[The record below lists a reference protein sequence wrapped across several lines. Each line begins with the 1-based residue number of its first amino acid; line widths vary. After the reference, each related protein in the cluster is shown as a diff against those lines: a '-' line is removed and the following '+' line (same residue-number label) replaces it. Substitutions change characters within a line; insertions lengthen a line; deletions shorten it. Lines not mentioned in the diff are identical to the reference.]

1 MAFHHRKRADQTGE
15 PGGDRPMHT
24 ARRGK
29 WAGVGLSVVGTM
41 LAVLLVGVAPAL
53 AGVGLGVTPTFPA
66 AAKAGQT
73 NLSGNVTIRYNN
85 TSPDDADTDT
95 VTGILLTPSCGSSVT
110 AGVPDLATCP
120 AAQIDPGVFTI
131 HTPATGTGGCAGV
144 VFAVGPPPGPPDP
157 SGKLLFDPSP
167 STVTLG
173 PASAACVVHFTFDV
187 VQKPTKDAD
196 VSNGLQT
203 AALAAASA
211 QSDFGVPGGGNGSA
225 IISFPTIATT
235 QTPVSGT
242 KGVTTLTDTAALT
255 GLVNLRSTVNTDPTG
270 TVTFTLFDPD

>member
-1 MAFHHRKRADQTGE
+1 MLI
-15 PGGDRPMHT
+15 DRTVDHV
-24 ARRGK
+24 G
-29 WAGVGLSVVGTM
+29 AGVWAI
-41 LAVLLVGVAPAL
+41 LALAGVVLLGGGPAF

-66 AAKAGQT
+66 AEKAGQT
-73 NLSGNVTIRYNN
+73 SLSGNITISYGN

-95 VTGILLTPSCGSSVT
+95 VSSILLTPSCGTSIT

-211 QSDFGVPGGGNGSA
+211 QSNFGVPGGGNGSA

-235 QTPVSGT
+235 QTPASGT
-242 KGVTTLTDTAALT
+242 RGATTLTDSAALT
-255 GLVNLRSTVNTDPTG
+255 GLVNERSTVNTDPTG
-270 TVTFTLFDPD
+270 TVTFTLFDPDQPTCA